1 MFINR
6 LVFLFILFFSS
17 FASADLNI
25 KNWKTPNGTQVYFVE
40 NHSLPIVDVNVMF
53 VAGSVR
59 DSKETNGT
67 ASMTNHLMFSGSA
80 GLDEQELMNS
90 FADIG
95 AQVGSN
101 FNRDQSSFSLRTLSE
116 EKSDAIKLFKLVL
129 HKPNFDKEILDREA
143 KRYVANIAQAETM
156 PEAIATKKFMKS
168 IYGEHPYGLP
178 SSGTINSINGIKT
191 ASLKKFY
198 KEYYVANQADIVI
211 VGDVTKEEAETI
223 ANDLSSGFPVNKN
236 IKAIPDVKQV
246 KKQEIRIS
254 HPAKQAHLYY
264 GVPIMKRNDP
274 DFFPLYVGNHI
285 LGGSGFGSRLTYEI
299 REKKGL
305 VYSVYSYFMPLSK
318 KGPFEVALQTSK
330 GQVDES
336 MGLIKTTIQD
346 FINKGPTESEL
357 QASKDNITGGFALRF
372 GSNQK
377 IMNYVSMMAF
387 YNYPLDYLKTY
398 TKKINAVT
406 VDQIKTTF
414 KKRVDLNEFSTV
426 IVGVDER

>member
-25 KNWKTPNGTQVYFVE
+25 QNWKTPNGTQVYFVE

-53 VAGSVR
+53 GAGSVR
-59 DSKETNGT
+59 DSKETNGV

-129 HKPNFDKEILDREA
+129 HKPNFDKEILEREA
-143 KRYVANIAQAETM
+143 KRYVANIAQAETI

-178 SSGTINSINGIKT
+178 SSGTIVSINRIKT
-191 ASLKKFY
+191 ANLKKFF
-198 KEYYVANQADIVI
+198 KEFYVANQADIVI
-211 VGDVTKEEAETI
+211 VGDVTKNEAEII
-223 ANDLSSGFPVNKN
+223 ANDISNGLPVNKN

-246 KKQEIRIS
+246 KKQETRIS

-264 GVPIMKRNDP
+264 GAPIMKRNDP
-274 DFFPLYVGNHI
+274 DFFPLYVGNHV

-305 VYSVYSYFMPLSK
+305 VYSVYSYFMPLFK

-330 GQVDES
+330 NQVDEA

-346 FINKGPTESEL
+346 FIDKGPNESEL
-357 QASKDNITGGFALRF
+357 QASKDNIIGGFALRF